1 MQWWGI
7 FYLDAEDHSYSWAAQ
22 KYDGAYGE
30 DYLELFMYPVLAP
43 NATELE
49 VAHEAFEA
57 LVDAS
62 APELEI
68 HPAGLGSNTT
78 IIPEALLKV
87 VFDAEAWLSVYSVEV
102 PASGYYAVFCNHD
115 PEEFATA
122 FHYLRDNE
130 GNDIEPVYSSKSEDV
145 VHEDYVSTRWGVT
158 IGACVVVW
166 LVTFVGVVFITM
178 SMLNVN
184 VAKMDFYGKLFAA
197 GALLGT
203 SFCIILLE
211 AGHYIESNSSL
222 DEAESHGHW
231 AAMVL
236 TGFLT
241 PLVVELI
248 SKSIYGCASEHT
260 ITAHG
265 SPVAQAPAAPEAPA
279 GDKILV
285 VREEGMQPL
294 EIDLAQ
300 VKQIRAE
307 EATYTET
314 TQRTRVVYAVLV
326 GDFFHNF
333 CDGIFIGAAFK
344 SCSVSFGWTV
354 ASITIAH
361 EVIQELADFLV
372 LTKAAQLSY
381 SQVLTFNALS
391 GLSVIFGGIAIASSD
406 ISDYA
411 VGMLL
416 AFGAGQYIYTG
427 AVELMPTFNDSHHD
441 LLDHLGYLF
450 LEGSKRP
457 ETSKPARV
465 SMWDKAVGLCMFVVG
480 VVAVGLVLLNH
491 SHCEEEAAAEG
502 GAAGHDSH
510 NH

>member
-1 MQWWGI
+1 
-7 FYLDAEDHSYSWAAQ
+7 
-22 KYDGAYGE
+22 
-30 DYLELFMYPVLAP
+30 
-43 NATELE
+43 
-49 VAHEAFEA
+49 
-57 LVDAS
+57 
-62 APELEI
+62 
-68 HPAGLGSNTT
+68 
-78 IIPEALLKV
+78 
-87 VFDAEAWLSVYSVEV
+87 
-102 PASGYYAVFCNHD
+102 
-115 PEEFATA
+115 
-122 FHYLRDNE
+122 
-130 GNDIEPVYSSKSEDV
+130 
-145 VHEDYVSTRWGVT
+145 
-158 IGACVVVW
+158 VW
-166 LVTFVGVVFITM
+166 LVTFVGVIFITM
-178 SMLNVN
+178 SMFSIDL
-184 VAKMDFYGKLFAA
+184 AKWDFYGKLFAA

-203 SFCIILLE
+203 AFCIVLLE

-222 DEAESHGHW
+222 DEGESHGHW

-248 SKSIYGCASEHT
+248 SKSIYGLASENT
-260 ITAHG
+260 VATNG
-265 SPVAQAPAAPEAPA
+265 SPVAQAPEATSPEAS
-279 GDKILV
+279 GGKILV
-285 VREEGMQPL
+285 VREEGVQPV

-300 VKQIRAE
+300 VKQIKAE
-307 EATYTET
+307 ESTYSET
-314 TQRTRVVYAVLV
+314 TKRTRVVYAVLV

-344 SCSVSFGWTV
+344 SCGVSFGWTV

-381 SQVLTFNALS
+381 SQVLTFNAVS
-391 GLSVIFGGIAIASSD
+391 GFSVIFGGIAIASSD

-441 LLDHLGYLF
+441 VLDHLGYFF

-457 ETSKPARV
+457 EASKGTRV
-465 SMWDKAVGLCMFVVG
+465 SMWDKVIGLCMFMVG

-491 SHCEEEAAAEG
+491 SHCEADGAHGGAEEA
-502 GAAGHDSH
+502 GAHDSH